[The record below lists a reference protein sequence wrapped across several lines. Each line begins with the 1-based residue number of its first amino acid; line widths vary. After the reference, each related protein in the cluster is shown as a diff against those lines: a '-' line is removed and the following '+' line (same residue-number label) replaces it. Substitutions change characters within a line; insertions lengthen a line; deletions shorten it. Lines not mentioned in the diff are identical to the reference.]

1 MSRMTAALIALVL
14 AACAGTPSETPE
26 RTEAHDSHSPVSS
39 ESAAPTLQATA
50 EEASEAPAGA
60 VEILLTCCPDFEP
73 KEATAQAGAVVFFL
87 HNDNGDA
94 PPALHNFVIGSDLE
108 SPPLA
113 ASPTLAQGE
122 SIVFTV
128 SGIEAG
134 TYTYWCTVAAPDG
147 TLHSQAGM
155 TGTLTVTE

>member
-1 MSRMTAALIALVL
+1 M
-14 AACAGTPSETPE
+14 
-26 RTEAHDSHSPVSS
+26 
-39 ESAAPTLQATA
+39 
-50 EEASEAPAGA
+50 
-60 VEILLTCCPDFEP
+60 TCCPDFET
-73 KEATAQAGAVVFFL
+73 KEATAQAGDVVFFL
-87 HNDNGDA
+87 RHDNGDA
-94 PPALHNFVIGSDLE
+94 PPALHNFFIGNDLE

-122 SIVFTV
+122 SIVFAV

-134 TYTYWCTVAAPDG
+134 TYTYSRTVAAPDG

>member
-1 MSRMTAALIALVL
+1 MIRMAATLLALAL
-14 AACAGTPSETPE
+14 AACAGAPVGTPE
-26 RTEAHDSHSPVSS
+26 ATDAHDSHSPVSS
-39 ESAAPTLQATA
+39 ESAAPTLLAIV
-50 EEASEAPAGA
+50 EEASEAPAGSI
-60 VEILLTCCPDFEP
+60 EILLTCCPDFEP
-73 KEATAQAGAVVFFL
+73 KEATAQAGDVVFFL

-94 PPALHNFVIGSDLE
+94 PPALHNFFLGSDVE

-128 SGIEAG
+128 SGIEPG

-155 TGTLTVTE
+155 TGTLTVE

>member
-1 MSRMTAALIALVL
+1 MTRMGVALVAL
-14 AACAGTPSETPE
+14 TLVACAGPAETPE
-26 RTEAHDSHSPVSS
+26 ATDAHDSHSPVSS
-39 ESAAPTLQATA
+39 ESVAPTLQATA

-134 TYTYWCTVAAPDG
+134 TYTYWCTVAAPNG

-155 TGTLTVTE
+155 TGTLTVTD